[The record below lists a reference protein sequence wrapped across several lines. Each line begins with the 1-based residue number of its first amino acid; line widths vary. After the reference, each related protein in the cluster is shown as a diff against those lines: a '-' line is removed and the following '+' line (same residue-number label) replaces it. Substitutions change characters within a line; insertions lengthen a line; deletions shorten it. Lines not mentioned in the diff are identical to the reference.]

1 MKLFKQECKSNVR
14 CQKLRI
20 PDQVKKWKNCNGKC
34 LLEPVQ
40 PKTEEVVNLIKLQ
53 ESGVKAKFDETNVF
67 QK

>member
-1 MKLFKQECKSNVR
+1 MQIK
-14 CQKLRI
+14 CQMSKI
-20 PDQVKKWKNCNGKC
+20 KNSGSSKKWKNCNGKC